1 MDNYKDLNKQYVNPS
16 ELQTAKAINDR
27 KINYPELGEQ
37 LDMLW
42 HGMNEN
48 PSIRIEPFYSSIKEI
63 KEKYSKNSGNNE

>member
-48 PSIRIEPFYSSIKEI
+48 PSIRIEPFYSSIKTI
-63 KEKYSKNSGNNE
+63 KEKYPKEQG